1 MNDDDDDDYKK
12 KTKKNKM
19 MMVLWCF
26 FYCPI
31 VSLHLCVCVCCRVLL
46 TDKIEMLFQ
55 LYYDW

>member
-1 MNDDDDDDYKK
+1 
-12 KTKKNKM
+12 M
-19 MMVLWCF
+19 MMTMVLWCF